1 MKWYEKCNKFYVDPE
16 LTFMKFP
23 DDKKFVDTVKSIIS
37 DNRGKHIKI
46 TAVDAYG
53 VSTSIETKVF
63 AFVSSDESDVYI
75 LRNYD
80 LLQDVMD
87 FSADFQ
93 TGYYLISID
102 ENLNINCDVEKIRL
116 SKDDEYKCEMI
127 LDDDESIEL
136 SYKEWENLR
145 ITTIMTNLVIKSG
158 FSNKFSTAFNELPT
172 DLINKALE
180 LGCKIKIK
188 PCENASLK
196 TGLYR
201 LTIILPKKKDYTEE
215 KWYGMW

>member
-1 MKWYEKCNKFYVDPE
+1 MFYR
-16 LTFMKFP
+16 LT
-23 DDKKFVDTVKSIIS
+23 
-37 DNRGKHIKI
+37 
-46 TAVDAYG
+46 
-53 VSTSIETKVF
+53 
-63 AFVSSDESDVYI
+63 
-75 LRNYD
+75 NYD

-158 FSNKFSTAFNELPT
+158 FSNKFSTFFGFNNL
-172 DLINKALE
+172 DK
-180 LGCKIKIK
+180 
-188 PCENASLK
+188 
-196 TGLYR
+196 
-201 LTIILPKKKDYTEE
+201 
-215 KWYGMW
+215 

>member
-1 MKWYEKCNKFYVDPE
+1 MNMKWYEKCNKFYVDQE

-53 VSTSIETKVF
+53 ASTSIETKVF

-196 TGLYR
+196 TGLYQ
-201 LTIILPKKKDYTEE
+201 LTIILPKKKDYTEG
-215 KWYGMW
+215 K

>member
-1 MKWYEKCNKFYVDPE
+1 MKWYEKYNKFYVDSE

-53 VSTSIETKVF
+53 TSTSIETKVF
-63 AFVSSDESDVYI
+63 AFASSDEPDVYI

-87 FSADFQ
+87 FSVDFQ

-102 ENLNINCDVEKIRL
+102 ENLNINWDAGKIRL

-127 LDDDESIEL
+127 LDNGEPVKST
-136 SYKEWENLR
+136 YKELEKY
-145 ITTIMTNLVIKSG
+145 ITTIMTDLVMKSG
-158 FSNKFSTAFNELPT
+158 FNNKFSTAFNELPT
-172 DLINKALE
+172 GLINKALE

-188 PCENASLK
+188 PCENASLE

-201 LTIILPKKKDYTEE
+201 LTIILPKSKN
-215 KWYGMW
+215 